1 MKNTF
6 TIIFFVLIT
15 NLGFSQT
22 QERILG
28 KWVFKD
34 AYNKEQIDEAG
45 LVMLQMEIVNKMTFT
60 FNQNGTFEA
69 YIMGERQ
76 KGIWELTPDSKKILL
91 KVPNEAV
98 TELQILRLTSDEL
111 ALKLGL
117 GSFLM
122 TKI

>member
-1 MKNTF
+1 MKKTF
-6 TIIFFVLIT
+6 TIIFLVLIT
-15 NLGFSQT
+15 NFGFAQS

-45 LVMLQMEIVNKMTFT
+45 LAMLQMEIVNKMTFT
-60 FNQNGTFEA
+60 FNQNGTFEV

-76 KGIWELTPDSKKILL
+76 KGIWELTADSKKILL
-91 KVPNEAV
+91 KVPNEMV
-98 TELQILRLTSDEL
+98 TELQILMLTSDEL
-111 ALKLGL
+111 ALKIGL

-122 TKI
+122 TKQ